1 MGTDRS
7 FRRGQAF
14 MEMAL
19 GMFAFALVL
28 AALFGCADYI
38 LCSLEMQRTLRAE
51 AGRSALVSSG
61 GEGAL
66 STASAH
72 ETVEVEPLAA
82 EYVFGSEEVEVREEV
97 HIPMMGGGM

>member
-51 AGRSALVSSG
+51 AGRSALVSSSWISSNG
-61 GEGAL
+61 ICPHANAFTSSLSRGRFSPGA
-66 STASAH
+66 SRPIACRPH
-72 ETVEVEPLAA
+72 RRW
-82 EYVFGSEEVEVREEV
+82 G
-97 HIPMMGGGM
+97 